1 MTPWPTAALTMSQRD
16 MNPIRPFITTP
27 PEPRRWRIRDV
38 VADTLVCGGI
48 IAMPFVFIIIFGG
61 QP

>member
-1 MTPWPTAALTMSQRD
+1 MSQRD
-16 MNPIRPFITTP
+16 MNPIRPFITPP

-48 IAMPFVFIIIFGG
+48 FAMPFAFLIIFGG